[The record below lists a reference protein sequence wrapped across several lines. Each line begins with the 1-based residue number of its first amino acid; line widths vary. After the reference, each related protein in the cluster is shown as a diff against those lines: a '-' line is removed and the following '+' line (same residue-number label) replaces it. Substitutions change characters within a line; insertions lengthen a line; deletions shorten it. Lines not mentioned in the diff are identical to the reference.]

1 MMTVITWSMT
11 QRGKPLL
18 IDEENYD
25 PGRSARRKAKQEH
38 IKSILDQFVEDKDPW
53 THSSPPFCTRSNHIH
68 IHIQV
73 LIF

>member
-1 MMTVITWSMT
+1 MT

-38 IKSILDQFVEDKDPW
+38 IKSILDQFVEDKDLDSFF
-53 THSSPPFCTRSNHIH
+53 TSILYK
-68 IHIQV
+68 I
-73 LIF
+73 

>member
-1 MMTVITWSMT
+1 MKTAITWSMT

-38 IKSILDQFVEDKDPW
+38 IKSILDQFVEDKDLDSFF
-53 THSSPPFCTRSNHIH
+53 TSILYK
-68 IHIQV
+68 I
-73 LIF
+73 